1 MDVSWQ
7 MIVSGFLGGCAAE
20 LVHWFRMRREL
31 HKGLPDWAKSWLY
44 WTVTIIMAVA
54 GGLLVYLHAIDSNP
68 ILAFNIGAS
77 APFILTSLTDQSPK
91 VGPGRSESD

>member
-20 LVHWFRMRREL
+20 LVHWFRMRKEL

-54 GGLLVYLHAIDSNP
+54 GGLLVYLHGIDSNP
-68 ILAFNIGAS
+68 ILGVCAS
-77 APFILTSLTDQSPK
+77 APFILTSLKDQAAK
-91 VGPGRSESD
+91 VGPGKSESD